1 MRHRPEGPGLLPGAP
16 DGTAP
21 LLGQAG
27 IVQQEQAVW
36 RTLGHSGGHA
46 LLVESLGLP
55 GCIRQYMLSAF
66 SRAARHRRGDG
77 VAVLPLQVREQPC
90 EGALHAR
97 PAGRATAQWREGF
110 PGGGQLWQRVRTGFG
125 DNRRV
130 HKGYNNF
137 MR

>member
-46 LLVESLGLP
+46 LLV
-55 GCIRQYMLSAF
+55 LSSDGERDNYLAAL
-66 SRAARHRRGDG
+66 RANNLNYQSAAERDFVNERMTVYR
-77 VAVLPLQVREQPC
+77 VSPC
-90 EGALHAR
+90 
-97 PAGRATAQWREGF
+97 
-110 PGGGQLWQRVRTGFG
+110 
-125 DNRRV
+125 
-130 HKGYNNF
+130 
-137 MR
+137 